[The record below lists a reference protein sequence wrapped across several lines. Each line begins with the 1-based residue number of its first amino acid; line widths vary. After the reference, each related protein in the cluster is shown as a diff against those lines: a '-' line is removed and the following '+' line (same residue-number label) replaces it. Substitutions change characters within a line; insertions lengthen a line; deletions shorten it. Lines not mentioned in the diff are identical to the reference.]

1 MIKCERMLSEFFEL
15 VKISCPSRDERKVAD
30 LLFSRLEKLGL
41 KVEEDQAGKA
51 IAGNTGN
58 LIALLAGNVSGAPTV
73 LFTAHLDCVEP
84 CSGIEPVIDKGIIR
98 SSGNTI
104 LGSDDKAGVVAIMEA
119 LRVVTEKGLPH
130 GDIQVVFT
138 VSEEAGLDG
147 SKHVEQSKL
156 KADFGYALDSSG
168 SPGEIITKAPGQNQ
182 INVVVRGKTAH
193 AGVAPEE
200 GINAIVVAGKA
211 LAKIKQG
218 RIDEETT
225 ANIGVIKGGQAT
237 NIVPDKV
244 EMACEA
250 RSRNM
255 DKLAAQTEH
264 MKVVFEETA
273 KENGCRAEVAVE
285 TAYGSFVLEDNSP
298 VVALAVK
305 AAESIGLEP
314 VLKATGGGSDA
325 NYFNSYGIP
334 TAVLGVGMSKV
345 HTTEEYIKE
354 VDLYKAGEYV
364 LAIIKA
370 AAEQTKS
377 R

>member
-15 VKISCPSRDERKVAD
+15 VKMYCPSRNERKVAD
-30 LLFSRLEKLGL
+30 LLIPRLEKLGL
-41 KVEEDQAGKA
+41 QVEEDQAGKL

-58 LIALLAGNVSGAPTV
+58 LIALLKGTVPEAPTV

-98 SSGNTI
+98 SAGNTI
-104 LGSDDKAGVVAIMEA
+104 LGSDDKAGVVAILEA
-119 LRVVTEKGLPH
+119 LRVITEKGLPH
-130 GDIQVVFT
+130 GDIQVIFT

-147 SKHVEQSKL
+147 SKHVERSKL

-182 INVVVRGKTAH
+182 INVVIHGKTAH

-237 NIVPDKV
+237 NIVPDRV
-244 EMACEA
+244 ELACEA

-285 TAYGSFVLEDNSP
+285 TAYGSFVLEDSSP